1 MSIINALA
9 SVAVSDLKAAAKW
22 YEGLFGR
29 RADSAPMPEVSQWKF
44 PHGGWLQVYENRER
58 AGLGSVTF
66 AVSNLDD
73 QVASLKRLGIDP
85 GRVMITKTAKV
96 VMIKDPDGNSIAFGE
111 ATDSNAAQ

>member
-1 MSIINALA
+1 M
-9 SVAVSDLKAAAKW
+9 
-22 YEGLFGR
+22 
-29 RADSAPMPEVSQWKF
+29 
-44 PHGGWLQVYENRER
+44 
-58 AGLGSVTF
+58 GSVTF

-73 QVASLKRLGIDP
+73 QVASLKRLGNDP